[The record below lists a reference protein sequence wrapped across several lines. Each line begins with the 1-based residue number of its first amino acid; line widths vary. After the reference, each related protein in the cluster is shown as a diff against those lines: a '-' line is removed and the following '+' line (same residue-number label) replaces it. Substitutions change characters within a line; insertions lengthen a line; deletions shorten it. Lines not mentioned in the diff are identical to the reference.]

1 MTRRRARAA
10 FTLLEVMVAMAILAM
25 ALTGILSANARN
37 VVLTERAKMTTIA
50 VQLLRMRFVE
60 LEDEIAESGF
70 PEADE
75 ERAGTFEDA
84 GHPELRWALKV
95 TKIELPVNQQKI
107 QEASQPKSGGGAGS
121 GSGSLGGLDLQAG
134 PLAGAG
140 SMITQSFEM
149 FRGGLEAS
157 IRHVR
162 IEVAWNESPTRV
174 QKVDAQMYLT
184 APGKLDAML
193 PTLGG
198 GAAQGGAAGAAGTGA
213 AGARGGAGAGGPSRG
228 GGR

>member
-1 MTRRRARAA
+1 MRGARG

-75 ERAGTFEDA
+75 ERAGTFDDA
-84 GHPELRWALKV
+84 GHPELRWAVKV
-95 TKIELPVNQQKI
+95 TKVELPVNQQQI
-107 QEASQPKSGGGAGS
+107 QEAAQAKSGGGAGS
-121 GSGSLGGLDLQAG
+121 GSGSLGGLDLQSG

-140 SMITQSFEM
+140 AMITQSFEM

-162 IEVAWNESPTRV
+162 IEVAWNESPTRE

-193 PTLGG
+193 PTFAGG
-198 GAAQGGAAGAAGTGA
+198 PQGGAAGAAGAGA
-213 AGARGGAGAGGPSRG
+213 AGARGGAGASGSRG
-228 GGR
+228 GR